1 MTLKRATF
9 LSTFPSPGF
18 GNVSKANVLISPMR
32 EHVELIAIDG
42 FLGGIETCGM
52 SRVTLVSHMQGS
64 ARHLELKSNIEES
77 ATPFSTC
84 KKPSS
89 KPSGNVGQLISTA

>member
-32 EHVELIAIDG
+32 EHVELITIDG
-42 FLGGIETCGM
+42 
-52 SRVTLVSHMQGS
+52 VTLVSHMQGS

-77 ATPFSTC
+77 ATAFSTC

-89 KPSGNVGQLISTA
+89 